1 MAISAHLPGGVGPVS
16 FSIFGPVSRNSRSS
30 AALAPI
36 TWRAMIEDDA
46 WPSAHAF
53 TSWAKSDT
61 TGPSIFRSTVT
72 VDPHNLEWAGALAS
86 GAARRPRWRILA
98 AKSRI
103 LAL

>member
-1 MAISAHLPGGVGPVS
+1 MSAHRSLVGGGP
-16 FSIFGPVSRNSRSS
+16 FSLSIRRTSSRSWHNS
-30 AALAPI
+30 SALAPI
-36 TWRAMIEDDA
+36 MLRAMIEDDA

-53 TSWAKSDT
+53 TSWAKSET

-72 VDPHNLEWAGALAS
+72 VDPHNLEWAVALAS

>member
-1 MAISAHLPGGVGPVS
+1 MAISAHLPVGVGPFS
-16 FSIFGPVSRNSRSS
+16 FSILRTVSRNSRSS

-72 VDPHNLEWAGALAS
+72 VDPHNLEWAVALAS
-86 GAARRPRWRILA
+86 GAARRPRWGVLG
-98 AKSRI
+98 AKSGS